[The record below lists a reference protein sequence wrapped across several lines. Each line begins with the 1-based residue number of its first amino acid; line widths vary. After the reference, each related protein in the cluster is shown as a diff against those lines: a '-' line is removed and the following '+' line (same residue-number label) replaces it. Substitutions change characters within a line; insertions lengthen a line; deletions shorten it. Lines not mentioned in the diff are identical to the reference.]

1 MLDARYNT
9 SRAVAAES
17 FFIFLTI
24 QKHTQTMKLIE
35 KIKALFGFAKKNPAQ
50 TRESLLALLAKIAAA
65 AQALKA
71 LVNAAKDV
79 RESAE
84 KLHGKADEII
94 AAAEQATAEV
104 GVAEGEG

>member
-1 MLDARYNT
+1 
-9 SRAVAAES
+9 
-17 FFIFLTI
+17 
-24 QKHTQTMKLIE
+24 MKLLK
-35 KIKALFGFAKKNPAQ
+35 KIKTLLGFAKKNPDK

-79 RESAE
+79 RESAD

-104 GVAEGEG
+104 GVTEGEG

>member
-1 MLDARYNT
+1 
-9 SRAVAAES
+9 
-17 FFIFLTI
+17 
-24 QKHTQTMKLIE
+24 MKLLK
-35 KIKALFGFAKKNPAQ
+35 KIKTLLGFAKKNPDT
-50 TRESLLALLAKIAAA
+50 TRESLLSLLAKIAAA

-79 RESAE
+79 RESAD

-104 GVAEGEG
+104 GADAAGEG

>member
-1 MLDARYNT
+1 
-9 SRAVAAES
+9 
-17 FFIFLTI
+17 
-24 QKHTQTMKLIE
+24 MKLLQ
-35 KIKALFGFAKKNPAQ
+35 KIKTLLGFAKKNPDK
-50 TRESLLALLAKIAAA
+50 TRESLLALLARIAAA

-79 RESAE
+79 RESAD

-104 GVAEGEG
+104 GADAAAGEG

>member
-1 MLDARYNT
+1 MT
-9 SRAVAAES
+9 STS
-17 FFIFLTI
+17 HKKKT
-24 QKHTQTMKLIE
+24 TMKLIQ
-35 KIKALFGFAKKNPAQ
+35 KIKALFGFAKQNPEK

-79 RESAE
+79 KESAAD
-84 KLHGKADEII
+84 LHGKADEII
-94 AAAEQATAEV
+94 AAAEQAAAEV